1 MVDFIRLYYH
11 NKQEIEEVVK
21 NPVYF
26 PEAYEIRRLA
36 SQEGRYP
43 IKANLENME
52 IIVRENTAEIKHS
65 LHILNNIL
73 NNEGKHNYNDFTYCN
88 LVNTI
93 DTLSEKVPTSSTA
106 SITRLEFGLNIYVD
120 VPAKEIIKD
129 NVLMHK
135 EAFHNENNKYAGRGE
150 LKRFVHAQY
159 QIKVYDKQLQ
169 YGSEEHTLRFEIVF
183 KNKHLLTSLGV
194 DTLEN
199 LKCKEVLRNL
209 FSYLL
214 KRYAEMRIIDDFD
227 SVKPKSDLAELYKLT
242 NPLYWN
248 VHLKKKGSTTR
259 YNKKHQL
266 DSLLEKHKLLETK
279 NMIFNSLQEKFEYLI
294 NN

>member
-11 NKQEIEEVVK
+11 NKLEIEEVVK
-21 NPVYF
+21 NPAYF
-26 PEAYEIRRLA
+26 PEAYETRQLA
-36 SQEGRYP
+36 SKEGRYP
-43 IKANLENME
+43 IKANFENME
-52 IIVRENTAEIKHS
+52 IIIREKTAEIKHS
-65 LHILNNIL
+65 LHMLNNIL
-73 NNEGKHNYNDFTYCN
+73 NNDGKHNYNDFTYSD
-88 LVNTI
+88 LVHTI
-93 DTLSEKVPTSSTA
+93 DVLTEKIPTSNNT
-106 SITRLEFGLNIYVD
+106 SITRLEFGLNINID
-120 VPAKEIIKD
+120 VPAKRIIEN
-129 NVLMHK
+129 NVVMHK
-135 EAFHNENNKYAGRGE
+135 EVFHNENNKYAGRGE

-169 YGSEEHTLRFEIVF
+169 YGIEEHTLRFEIVF
-183 KNKHLLTSLGV
+183 KSKSLLRSLGV
-194 DTLEN
+194 DTLED
-199 LKCKEVLRNL
+199 LKNKEVLRNL

-248 VHLKKKGSTTR
+248 VHLKKKGLTTR
-259 YNKKHQL
+259 YNKKYQL

-279 NMIFNSLQEKFEYLI
+279 NMIFISLQEKFEYLI